1 MVSTK
6 TIPFLLREERI
17 TTSNF
22 RVNPVWYLTHQSST
36 STSVEHYI
44 QKRRK
49 QLILIR
55 NITTFL
61 KVHDLNM
68 LPAWPPTD
76 VILSTKKKELMQ
88 RN

>member
-1 MVSTK
+1 MDVISTK
-6 TIPFLLREERI
+6 AVPFLLREERI
-17 TTSNF
+17 TTSNV
-22 RVNPVWYLTHQSST
+22 RVNPVWYLTRQSAT
-36 STSVEHYI
+36 STLVEHYI

-49 QLILIR
+49 QLSLIR

-76 VILSTKKKELMQ
+76 VISTKKKS
-88 RN
+88 